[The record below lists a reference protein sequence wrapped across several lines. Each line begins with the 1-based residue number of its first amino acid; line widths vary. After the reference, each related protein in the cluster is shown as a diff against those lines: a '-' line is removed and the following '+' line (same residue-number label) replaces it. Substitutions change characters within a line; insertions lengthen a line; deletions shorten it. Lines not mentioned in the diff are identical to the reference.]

1 MASTSANVC
10 LVCKDAMD
18 RVDCGPNVT
27 LPSVGRVHMK
37 CFRCQVCNVP
47 LNLTTFRF
55 ENHAMFLTCSN
66 HTSSDTAEISGAVT
80 KFKGRFCP
88 AALLTEYQN
97 TNTLNAERAVHA
109 VDCGSSYIETSSDRF
124 MAELRTFQSIILAK
138 SQIKECF
145 QDVPPKTNCITSNH
159 LNTNKLC
166 ECDEKFWIEIPAQYD
181 LTPIEIEL
189 HEDDI
194 YRVHFSGYDHWNYY
208 TVEDGAGPCIL
219 SFKQE
224 VTSGTREHFR
234 ILVRGYCHIAHGLLQ
249 PTAITANRYERDEV
263 VRAVGKEMGFTNP
276 FVTVSHHRAKRELLK
291 LDEAFF
297 KRQFKVGVVYL
308 KEFQSNE
315 EEIFSN
321 QPDSPRFEDFLR
333 LLGKRV
339 TLKGFKGFRGGLD
352 AISNQTGTESVYT
365 TWRGSEFMFHVST
378 LLPYSYEDLQQLQ
391 RKRHIGNDIVCVVF
405 LDGPTV
411 RFRPSCIKSHFL
423 HVFIVVRPVAGGGYN
438 VALVAK
444 NGVQLFGAQCSPDY
458 VFQRDNAFRDFILC
472 KIVNGQ
478 HAAYNASKF
487 KIMIERTRHQML
499 GDLVQKF
506 RMDTESKKRECHM
519 ENGRGTWLPFGAVR
533 PQSPLLDAVFER
545 YENANKLGKDLEN
558 EYVSSTIT
566 ELCDVVIVAGKS
578 KSLLFGIRAIMAVRC
593 RVFQKLLVNA
603 PLHDFDSRLL
613 RPKERREYNLNPG
626 DYPRKKGSTSIHGEK
641 HKITL
646 PKVTVEEF
654 NCKVMSV
661 VLQYI
666 HTGSC
671 YIVTSH
677 LPSLIAA
684 ADRFDLPELRE
695 ACLKILP
702 SAISFDTIIDML
714 NAMEFFIQYKSV
726 KSMLQKLLEFIDQN
740 IRDVLSLP
748 SFCNLSEH
756 VLQLVFAR
764 DLDIDEIAK
773 FNAAIRWGKN
783 FCAKQEGRD
792 MKTVLQ
798 QLVNKI
804 QFHLIKPRE
813 LMQVVYPAGVVP
825 DHKLIVALAFQAD
838 PRSVEGIKG
847 APVLEH
853 TV

>member
-1 MASTSANVC
+1 MAD
-10 LVCKDAMD
+10 LI
-18 RVDCGPNVT
+18 R
-27 LPSVGRVHMK
+27 L
-37 CFRCQVCNVP
+37 
-47 LNLTTFRF
+47 
-55 ENHAMFLTCSN
+55 
-66 HTSSDTAEISGAVT
+66 
-80 KFKGRFCP
+80 
-88 AALLTEYQN
+88 
-97 TNTLNAERAVHA
+97 A
-109 VDCGSSYIETSSDRF
+109 VDPIG
-124 MAELRTFQSIILAK
+124 LRRTQADFW
-138 SQIKECF
+138 KECF

-181 LTPIEIEL
+181 LTPI
-189 HEDDI
+189 
-194 YRVHFSGYDHWNYY
+194 
-208 TVEDGAGPCIL
+208 
-219 SFKQE
+219 E

-333 LLGKRV
+333 LLGKRKRV
-339 TLKGFKGFRGGLD
+339 HVSCINSLTILL
-352 AISNQTGTESVYT
+352 
-365 TWRGSEFMFHVST
+365 RGSAT
-378 LLPYSYEDLQQLQ
+378 
-391 RKRHIGNDIVCVVF
+391 
-405 LDGPTV
+405 DGPTV

-423 HVFIVVRPVAGGGYN
+423 HVFIVVRPVSGGGYN

-444 NGVQLFGAQCSPDY
+444 NGVQLFGPQCSPDY
-458 VFQRDNAFRDFILC
+458 TFQRDNTFRDFLLC
-472 KIVNGQ
+472 KVVNGQ

-499 GDLVQKF
+499 
-506 RMDTESKKRECHM
+506 
-519 ENGRGTWLPFGAVR
+519 
-533 PQSPLLDAVFER
+533 DAVFER

-558 EYVSSTIT
+558 EYISSTMT
-566 ELCDVVIVAGKS
+566 ELCDVVIVAGKK
-578 KSLLFGIRAIMAVRC
+578 KSLLFGIRAIMA
-593 RVFQKLLVNA
+593 
-603 PLHDFDSRLL
+603 
-613 RPKERREYNLNPG
+613 
-626 DYPRKKGSTSIHGEK
+626 
-641 HKITL
+641 
-646 PKVTVEEF
+646 VTVEEF

-714 NAMEFFIQYKSV
+714 NAMEYFIQYKSV

-740 IRDVLSLP
+740 IRDVLILP

-792 MKTVLQ
+792 LKTVLQ

-813 LMQVVYPAGVVP
+813 LMQVVYPTGVVP